1 MAQRE
6 NIIAKV
12 TKILARAKSIN
23 FEQEAQTALL
33 LAQKL
38 LAANKSIIK
47 GGRNNVQRLS
57 VGEPGNMPSLQVQR

>member
-47 GGRNNVQRLS
+47 GR
-57 VGEPGNMPSLQVQR
+57 